1 MMNELLPFTSQL
13 NANPFM
19 ITMGHSFGAYH
30 DANVAFRYP
39 YLVDR
44 VIGMSGVYDIKK
56 FTGGSSDPKLYFVK
70 PTELFQKAS
79 PPPGLPALPPLYTLS
94 SLFAQ
99 HAHSTKKQRLSQHF
113 CRPNLLQFL

>member
-56 FTGGSSDPKLYFVK
+56 FTGGYNDDNVYFNKSIDFMEKKYEPARVR
-70 PTELFQKAS
+70 
-79 PPPGLPALPPLYTLS
+79 GLRHINIILAIC
-94 SLFAQ
+94 
-99 HAHSTKKQRLSQHF
+99 HAHAHQKKK
-113 CRPNLLQFL
+113 